1 LPLVACE
8 RAPHKRRVPTH
19 RSANIFDMD
28 LRALRRDRAWR
39 ARSELFLHRRAFED
53 CLERIAL
60 IQRSFRSALM
70 IGCPDP
76 SWPDRLKQ
84 VVKRVDA
91 ADPGPRFAEAAGG
104 MCIIEDEWLAPSQN
118 YDLVLSLGTL
128 DTVNDLPRALRSIRL
143 SLMAD
148 SLLIGAIAGGN
159 GLPQLRR
166 AMHAADQV
174 EGVASPHAH
183 PRIEAASLAPLL
195 TACGFTMPVVDVDRV
210 QVSYQSLD
218 QLVGDLRRMAA
229 TNILLQRSRQPL
241 ARRSLRAAEA
251 AFRSAGD
258 GSRTVETFEI
268 LHFAAWTPAL

>member
-1 LPLVACE
+1 M
-8 RAPHKRRVPTH
+8 
-19 RSANIFDMD
+19 FDMD

-39 ARSELFLHRRAFED
+39 SGPELFLHQRAFED

-60 IQRSFRSALM
+60 IQRPFRSALM
-70 IGCPDP
+70 IGCPDV

-84 VVKRVDA
+84 LVKRVDA
-91 ADPGPRFAEAAGG
+91 TDPGPRFAEASGG
-104 MCIIEDEWLAPSQN
+104 TCIIEDEWLAPPKN
-118 YDLVLSLGTL
+118 YDLVLSVGTL
-128 DTVNDLPRALRSIRL
+128 DTVNDLPRALRSIRD
-143 SLMAD
+143 SLMAN
-148 SLLIGAIAGGN
+148 SLLIGAIAGGD

-166 AMHAADQV
+166 AMRAADQV

-195 TACGFTMPVVDVDRV
+195 TACGFTMPVVDVDRIR
-210 QVSYQSLD
+210 VSYASLD
-218 QLVGDLRRMAA
+218 RLIRDLRRMAA
-229 TNILLQRSRQPL
+229 TNILDQRSRQPL

-251 AFRSAGD
+251 VFRSAGD